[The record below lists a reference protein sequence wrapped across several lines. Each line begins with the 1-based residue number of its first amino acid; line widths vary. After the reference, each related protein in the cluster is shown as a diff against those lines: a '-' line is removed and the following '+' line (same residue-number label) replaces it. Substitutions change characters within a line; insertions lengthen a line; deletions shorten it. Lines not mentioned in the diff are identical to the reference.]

1 MKEAVF
7 NTKWYVDEKYA
18 ELERTHIFNKLWL
31 AAGFTSA
38 IKSDGDYF
46 MFRVYGQEVVVQR
59 LHDKIVAYL
68 NICPHRA
75 GVVALEP
82 SGNTRPVCKYH
93 GWAFREGRALTGI
106 PQGRVFETR
115 EDLFDKSCGR
125 SLRPVAVH
133 VVGPL
138 IFINLDPDPLPFEAQ
153 FSADVIG
160 WYERMGAV
168 SSMIQL
174 EFKAD
179 FNWKLNAENVR
190 DYLHLFYVHTGS
202 FAKLLPTID
211 GIGKT
216 DRIVRVQETEHIA
229 YDRYL
234 ADISDVRNVSWAANT
249 PQDEGSYWYD
259 DNLKRTMPVDGFLN
273 VLCFPNTN
281 LYSVCGR
288 YYALQQYLPTGPDSF
303 DYRLSIALPEMA
315 RKFDARSLL
324 LSIARSERFVIDED
338 SVILR
343 KVQAN
348 MAAMAEQDFRFSQS
362 DRETEV
368 MDFMTY
374 LAQNVY
380 QETPFQ

>member
-7 NTKWYVDEKYA
+7 KPQWYVDEKYA
-18 ELERTHIFNKLWL
+18 ELEREHLFNKLWL
-31 AAGFTSA
+31 TAGFTAA
-38 IKSDGDYF
+38 IKQDGDYF
-46 MFRVYGQEVVVQR
+46 MLSVYGQEVVVQR
-59 LHDKIVAYL
+59 LRDKIVAYL
-68 NICPHRA
+68 NICPHRG
-75 GVVALEP
+75 GVVAVEP

-93 GWAFREGRALTGI
+93 GWAFREGRALTGM

-133 VVGPL
+133 VAGPI
-138 IFINLDPDPLPFEAQ
+138 IFINLDPDPLPFETQ
-153 FSADVIG
+153 FNADIIG
-160 WYERMGAV
+160 WYERMGGV
-168 SSMIQL
+168 SSMVQL

-190 DYLHLFYVHTGS
+190 DYMHLFYVHTGS
-202 FAKLLPTID
+202 FAKLLPMID
-211 GIGKT
+211 EVARSDRMVRIHETGHIG
-216 DRIVRVQETEHIA
+216 
-229 YDRYL
+229 YDRYP
-234 ADISDVRNVSWAANT
+234 SEVPDVGALTWAANT
-249 PQDEGSYWYD
+249 PQDEGHYWYD

-273 VLCFPNTN
+273 ILCFPNTN

-315 RKFDARSLL
+315 HKFDARSLL

-348 MAAMAEQDFRFSQS
+348 MAAMAGQDFRFSQG
-362 DRETEV
+362 DQEKEV
-368 MDFMTY
+368 MDFMAY
-374 LAQNVY
+374 MSRAVY
-380 QETPFQ
+380 QESPSQ